1 MINEIFNKTKDI
13 IINADIDGFLSGMIL
28 QKYYGCNVVGFSN
41 SWDCVW
47 ITPEYESSNNNALY
61 KPVYIDLYV
70 VNPDVVCIEQHII
83 GYDDAHNKRLSSL
96 GTKINPNLMRI
107 GRTFTGDYF
116 HKYPFGTVH
125 FLIALLEREGVHV
138 QLPSLEGITGQIAK
152 NYNLTVGDILL
163 RADDALFSSL
173 GKYKSNTEEWWPW
186 LLDLSGN
193 ADSIKAMMRYV
204 CEANPNNKFIV
215 KDRTGKYFTR
225 EFQCTGIDGDYKNI
239 TDNNGNLLSCVL
251 KYRDEI
257 CNMMNMS
264 LEIPLIYNIH
274 QGNASTKKYLDTSV
288 KLDYQ
293 HNPDLYSYAFIFGFK
308 SPKKNFSYTTQMK

>member
-1 MINEIFNKTKDI
+1 MISEIFNKTKDI

-47 ITPEYESSNNNALY
+47 ITPEYESSNSNALY

-70 VNPDVVCIEQHII
+70 VNPDVICIEQHII

-96 GTKINPNLMRI
+96 GTKINPNLMCN

-138 QLPSLEGITGQIAK
+138 QLPSLDSITGQIAK

-173 GKYKSNTEEWWPW
+173 GKYKSNTEKWWPW
-186 LLDLSGN
+186 LFDFSGN
-193 ADSIKAMMRYV
+193 ADSINAMMRYV
-204 CEANPNNKFIV
+204 CEANPNNKFKV
-215 KDRTGKYFTR
+215 KDRTGEYFTR
-225 EFQCTGIDGDYKNI
+225 EFQCSGMDGEYKNI

-264 LEIPLIYNIH
+264 LDIPLIYNIH

-288 KLDYQ
+288 ELDYQ
-293 HNPDLYSYAFIFGFK
+293 HNPDLYSYAFIYGPR
-308 SPKKNFSYTTQMK
+308 SPKDNFSFTIDMQ